1 MWQTE
6 LNFFLL
12 APASRLR
19 SVDVSDQDIASTREI
34 TLVRVLPSKP
44 AEVIK
49 SATLDPDLA
58 SFAGIARRQ
67 GVKDERAV
75 APAHLQ
81 LITTRKT

>member
-49 SATLDPDLA
+49 SATLDPDLT
-58 SFAGIARRQ
+58 SFAGIAD
-67 GVKDERAV
+67 VKVSRMRGLS
-75 APAHLQ
+75 HL
-81 LITTRKT
+81 LTCS